1 MASYLRPRRGKKA
14 TATTNNIVLKRGEVF
29 FEVPDTGVGTGMG
42 KIKMGDGTTAYGS
55 LPYFNEAID
64 PSTITGIQNSITQL
78 NNDIVQVKSDLTI
91 SKIVGNDNVSLAQNV
106 SAPFATFNV
115 SKNGIGKA
123 NFHIMLTSS
132 GNSLTLAVKVNG
144 VTILAFAHGGG
155 NVQVIAG
162 VDYTMDSMFEVKS
175 GDVVTFEVS
184 SSATNTITARC
195 FAITNLK
202 SYL

>member
-78 NNDIVQVKSDLTI
+78 NNDMANKYDKTSTHTTFAGSSVELKGLPTPYIDFHY
-91 SKIVGNDNVSLAQNV
+91 ND
-106 SAPFATFNV
+106 
-115 SKNGIGKA
+115 
-123 NFHIMLTSS
+123 
-132 GNSLTLAVKVNG
+132 
-144 VTILAFAHGGG
+144 
-155 NVQVIAG
+155 
-162 VDYTMDSMFEVKS
+162 DS
-175 GDVVTFEVS
+175 GDFTSRLVEESAGTLYIQHNGDDGSPELNLGDVDPKLINDTRGKYAVVKLIHV
-184 SSATNTITARC
+184 R
-195 FAITNLK
+195 K
-202 SYL
+202 